1 MSRASHKKV
10 TDAFNELNSI
20 LDKKRD
26 SYLEKISSTINKAV
40 KKSDDKK
47 LWKESYNKIV
57 DLIYAALTDTYLET
71 VTALRNIYINIS
83 DETLNIEDFIYK
95 DDGITLPQRVK
106 KYWDEA
112 AQLLKSPETDTQKI
126 SSYLKNPEIDTQEIS
141 LYSLNMYDRILDNE
155 MQNIKTGV
163 KEAKKPENIDNLIPI
178 IEIIHRDNCECETCN
193 LLEGFYLEDDC
204 PELPPFH
211 VRCGCDY
218 NYDFYDPND
227 PQDLEILQ
235 EAGWEEDDG

>member
-10 TDAFNELNSI
+10 TDAFNKLNSI

-112 AQLLKSPETDTQKI
+112 A
-126 SSYLKNPEIDTQEIS
+126 
-141 LYSLNMYDRILDNE
+141 
-155 MQNIKTGV
+155 
-163 KEAKKPENIDNLIPI
+163 
-178 IEIIHRDNCECETCN
+178 
-193 LLEGFYLEDDC
+193 
-204 PELPPFH
+204 
-211 VRCGCDY
+211 
-218 NYDFYDPND
+218 
-227 PQDLEILQ
+227 
-235 EAGWEEDDG
+235 